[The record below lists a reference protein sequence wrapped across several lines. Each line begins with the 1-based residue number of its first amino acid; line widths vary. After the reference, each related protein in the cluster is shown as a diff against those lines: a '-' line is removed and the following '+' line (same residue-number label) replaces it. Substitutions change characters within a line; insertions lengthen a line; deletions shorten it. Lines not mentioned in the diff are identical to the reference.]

1 MALTKADVLAA
12 ALQILD
18 EYGLADLTMR
28 RLAAQ
33 LDVQAGA
40 LYYHVAN
47 KQTLLAEVA
56 DLVLADLPVPDA
68 DIDPVAWGM
77 RLHSLL
83 RSHRSGAELVS
94 VALAVRPVAQSPAE
108 HLARAWRERLGDR
121 ARPLA
126 HGVVSLV
133 LGHTLDEEQ
142 REQFARL
149 GVGAADDAEGGEDP
163 AVGLEASLRL
173 LAGPPDQ
180 ERP

>member
-1 MALTKADVLAA
+1 MALTKADVLGA

-47 KQTLLAEVA
+47 KQTLLIEVA
-56 DLVLADLPVPDA
+56 DLVLADLPAPAA
-68 DIDPVAWGM
+68 DTDPVAWGL

-94 VALAVRPVAQSPAE
+94 AALAMRPVRDSPAEQVALAWQPS
-108 HLARAWRERLGDR
+108 LGDR

-126 HGVVSLV
+126 QGILSLV

-142 REQFARL
+142 REQFTRL
-149 GVGAADDAEGGEDP
+149 GVVAADEAVEDDP
-163 AVGLEASLRL
+163 AARLEASLRL
-173 LAGPPDQ
+173 LAGPAS
-180 ERP
+180 

>member
-1 MALTKADVLAA
+1 MALTKADVLGA

-47 KQTLLAEVA
+47 KQTLLIEVA
-56 DLVLADLPVPDA
+56 DLVLADLPTSDA
-68 DIDPVAWGM
+68 DTDPVAWGL

-94 VALAVRPVAQSPAE
+94 AALAMRPLRDSPAE
-108 HLARAWRERLGDR
+108 QVARAWEPRLGER
-121 ARPLA
+121 SRPLA
-126 HGVVSLV
+126 HGIVSLV

-142 REQFARL
+142 REQFTRL
-149 GVGAADDAEGGEDP
+149 GVAAAADSNDQDDP
-163 AVGLEASLRL
+163 AARLEASLRL
-173 LAGPPDQ
+173 LAGPAPEGQ
-180 ERP
+180 G